1 MQLTH
6 RPLNCLVV
14 NASFFK
20 TEIQHSMKRRQFV
33 TGVAAAAGLSAC
45 AEEETAST
53 TSARST
59 ETFEWNMVTSWPAG
73 LPGIG
78 VGVQNL
84 ADRLEK
90 TSNGRLKV
98 KVYAGGELV
107 PALEVLDAVSRGTV
121 QMGHDSAYYHRG
133 KVPAA
138 QYFTAVPFGQTVHE
152 KNAWLYYGGGLELWR
167 ELYAPFNVIPFVA
180 GNTGVQMAG
189 WFNKEINSVAD
200 LKGLKMRIPGGGG
213 EVMRRAGVTQVN
225 VPASEIFTALQ
236 TGALDAAEW
245 VGPYNDIALGLHKAA
260 RYYYYPGWHEP
271 GPMLQFTVNRDA
283 WNTLPED
290 LQEIIGPACQ
300 AINVD
305 MMADHTWG
313 NAVALKQLK
322 EDPNVELRRLPD
334 DVLKLLRQYSQE
346 ALDELSANDEG
357 AARIQASFNDF
368 QNMAIPY
375 HEISEMAYL
384 NARSL

>member
-200 LKGLKMRIPGGGG
+200 LKGLKMRIPGVGG

-225 VPASEIFTALQ
+225 VPASEMPLNGLDPTMISRWACTKLRAITTIRAGTNPVLCCSSPLTAMRG
-236 TGALDAAEW
+236 THC
-245 VGPYNDIALGLHKAA
+245 PKIY
-260 RYYYYPGWHEP
+260 R
-271 GPMLQFTVNRDA
+271 
-283 WNTLPED
+283 
-290 LQEIIGPACQ
+290 
-300 AINVD
+300 
-305 MMADHTWG
+305 
-313 NAVALKQLK
+313 
-322 EDPNVELRRLPD
+322 
-334 DVLKLLRQYSQE
+334 KLLARPVRQST
-346 ALDELSANDEG
+346 
-357 AARIQASFNDF
+357 
-368 QNMAIPY
+368 
-375 HEISEMAYL
+375 
-384 NARSL
+384 